1 MTQSN
6 PFFSPFETPF
16 QMAPFNLIKNSHYLP
31 AIEQGILEARIEIT
45 EITEHLDPPSFE
57 NTIEA
62 LEGSGVLLDQVSNV
76 LFNLNSAETSDELQ
90 KITQEVSPL
99 LTSFNNEVKLNKK
112 LFERV
117 KFIYN
122 LNDSLSEE
130 ERMLLEKTYKSFAR
144 NGAGLNPKSQ
154 NRYKEITVALSS
166 MALKFGE
173 NVLAETNN
181 YELVL
186 NKEEDLS
193 GLPQDLIDRA
203 KGLAV
208 ETQRPDK
215 WIFTLQA
222 PSFIPFM
229 ENADHR
235 GLRKQLFIAY
245 MQKAFKEG
253 ANDNRELVLNIV
265 RLRAEMAELLG
276 YQSYS
281 SYVLEERMAENP
293 TRVQDFLDDLLLKSK
308 EKAIQEVDEVKTFMS
323 TLGIDHE
330 LERWDWAYYAEKLRK
345 NKFNF
350 DDELLKPYFKL
361 EKVIDGVFIT
371 AEKLFGLTFK
381 LNAQIPVYH
390 EEVKAYEV
398 WEDQELKAI
407 FLADYFPRSGKRPGA
422 WMTSYRGQKKVNGQR
437 TIPQVSIV
445 CNFTPSADNRPSLL
459 KFDEVKTLFHEFG
472 HALHGMLAD
481 TKYESLSGTNVPWD
495 FVELPSQILE
505 NWCYEPECLRLFA
518 HHYET
523 AEVIPSAYID
533 RIKSAT
539 TFHEA
544 YATMRQLSFAI
555 LDLSLHNQNYA
566 AAQNIDSIEN
576 LEKDILAPTNL
587 FPDIPNTNM
596 SVQFAHIF
604 AGGYASGYYSYKWAE
619 VLDADAFECFMEKG
633 IFDFKTA
640 KAFKDCILSQGGT
653 HRPMELYK
661 KFRGAEPTVDAL
673 LRRAGLLVSPSK

>member
-16 QMAPFNLIKNSHYLP
+16 QMAPFNLIKNIHYLP

-45 EITEHLDPPSFE
+45 EITEHLDLPTFE

-62 LEGSGVLLDQVSNV
+62 LEESGVLLDQVSSV
-76 LFNLNSAETSDELQ
+76 LFNINSAETSDELQ
-90 KITQEVSPL
+90 KITQKVSPL

-117 KFIYN
+117 KFVYN
-122 LNDSLSEE
+122 LNESRSAE
-130 ERMLLEKTYKSFAR
+130 ERMLLEKTYKSFVR
-144 NGAGLNPKSQ
+144 NGAGLDPKSQ

-166 MALKFGE
+166 LALKFGE

-186 NKEEDLS
+186 NNEEDLS

-203 KGLAV
+203 KGLAI
-208 ETQRPDK
+208 ETQRPDN

-253 ANDNRELVLNIV
+253 ANDNRDLVLNIV
-265 RLRAEMAELLG
+265 KLRAEMAELLG

-308 EKAIQEVDEVKTFMS
+308 EKAIQEVDEVKTFMG
-323 TLGIDHE
+323 TLGIDHD

-345 NKFNF
+345 NKFHF

-361 EKVIDGVFIT
+361 EKVIDGVFKT

-398 WEDQELKAI
+398 WEAQELKAI

-445 CNFTPSADNRPSLL
+445 CNFTPSDDNRPSLL

-472 HALHGMLAD
+472 HALHGMLAN
-481 TKYESLSGTNVPWD
+481 TTYESLSGTSVPWD

-505 NWCYEPECLRLFA
+505 NWCYEKECLRLFA

-523 AEVIPSAYID
+523 GEVIPSAYID

-566 AAQNIDSIEN
+566 AAQNMDSIED

-619 VLDADAFECFMEKG
+619 VLDADAFECFKEEG

-640 KAFKDCILSQGGT
+640 EAFKNCILSQGGT
-653 HRPMELYK
+653 QRPMELYK

>member
-1 MTQSN
+1 MTQQN
-6 PFFSPFETPF
+6 PFFSPFETSF
-16 QMAPFNLIKNSHYLP
+16 QMAPFNLIKNAHYLP
-31 AIEQGILEARIEIT
+31 AIQRGIIEARTEIT
-45 EITEHLDPPSFE
+45 EITEHLDPPTFE
-57 NTIEA
+57 NTIER
-62 LEGSGVLLDQVSNV
+62 LEASGALLDRVSQV
-76 LFNLNSAETSDELQ
+76 LFNLNSAETSDEIQ

-99 LTSFNNEVKLNKK
+99 LTSFNNEIKLNKK

-117 KFIYN
+117 KFVYD
-122 LNDSLSEE
+122 LNDVLSDEE
-130 ERMLLEKTYKSFAR
+130 GMLLEKTYKSFAR
-144 NGAGLNPKSQ
+144 NGAGLDSKSQ

-166 MALKFGE
+166 LALKFGE

-186 NKEEDLS
+186 NKKEDLS

-203 KGLAV
+203 KSLAV
-208 ETQRPDK
+208 GKQWPDK

-253 ANDNRELVLNIV
+253 ANDNRNLVLNIV
-265 RLRAEMAELLG
+265 KLRAEMAELLG
-276 YQSYS
+276 YDSYA
-281 SYVLEERMAENP
+281 SYVLEERMAETP

-308 EKAIQEVDEVKTFMS
+308 VKAVQEVDEVKVFMT

-345 NKFNF
+345 NKFDF

-361 EKVIDGVFIT
+361 EKVINGVFKT

-381 LNAQIPVYH
+381 FNDQIPIYH

-398 WEDQELKAI
+398 WEGQELKAI
-407 FLADYFPRSGKRPGA
+407 FLADYFPRSGKLPGA
-422 WMTSYRGQKKVNGQR
+422 WMTSYRGQKKVNDQR
-437 TIPQVSIV
+437 IIPQVSIV
-445 CNFTPSADNRPSLL
+445 CNFTPSTKNRPSLL

-481 TKYESLSGTNVPWD
+481 TKYESLSGTSVPWD

-523 AEVIPSAYID
+523 EEIIPSKYIE
-533 RIKSAT
+533 RIKSAA

-555 LDLSLHNQNYA
+555 LDLSLHNQTYT
-566 AAQNIDSIEN
+566 AAQKMDPIDE
-576 LEKDILAPTNL
+576 LEKEILAPTNL
-587 FPDIPNTNM
+587 FPNIPNTNM
-596 SVQFAHIF
+596 SVQFSHIF

-619 VLDADAFECFMEKG
+619 VLDADAFECFKEKG

-640 KAFKDCILSQGGT
+640 QSFKDCILSQGGT
-653 HRPMELYK
+653 QRPMELYK

-673 LRRAGLLVSPSK
+673 LMRAGLLLSDSK

>member
-1 MTQSN
+1 MTQQN

-16 QMAPFNLIKNSHYLP
+16 QMPPFNLIKNDHFLP
-31 AIEQGILEARIEIT
+31 AIQQGIIQARIEIN
-45 EITEHLDPPSFE
+45 EITECLDPPSFE

-62 LEGSGVLLDQVSNV
+62 LEGSGTLLDKVSNV

-90 KITQEVSPL
+90 KIAQEVSPMI
-99 LTSFNNEVKLNKK
+99 TSLNNEIKLNKK

-117 KFIYN
+117 KFVYD
-122 LNDSLSEE
+122 LNDSLSGEQQ
-130 ERMLLEKTYKSFAR
+130 MLLEKTYKSFTR
-144 NGAGLNPKSQ
+144 NGAGLDSKSQ
-154 NRYKEITVALSS
+154 KRYKEITVALSS
-166 MALKFGE
+166 MELKFGE

-181 YELVL
+181 YELVIEKL
-186 NKEEDLS
+186 DDLS

-203 KGLAV
+203 KLLAV
-208 ETQRPDK
+208 ETQRSDR

-229 ENADHR
+229 ENADQR

-245 MQKAFKEG
+245 MQKAFKGGEY
-253 ANDNRELVLNIV
+253 DNRDLVLKIIQ
-265 RLRAEMAELLG
+265 LRAEMAELLG
-276 YQSYS
+276 YDSYS

-293 TRVQDFLDDLLLKSK
+293 TRVQGFLYDLLSKSK
-308 EKAIQEVDEVKTFMS
+308 DKSIQEVDEVKKFMG
-323 TLGIDHE
+323 TLGINHR

-345 NKFNF
+345 KKFDF

-361 EKVIDGVFIT
+361 EKVINGVFKT

-381 LNAQIPVYH
+381 INNKIPVYH
-390 EEVKAYEV
+390 DAVKAYEV
-398 WEDQELKAI
+398 WEKQELKAI
-407 FLADYFPRSGKRPGA
+407 FLTDYFPRSGKRSGA

-437 TIPQVSIV
+437 IIPQVSIV
-445 CNFTPSADNRPSLL
+445 CNFTPSTENRSSLL

-481 TKYESLSGTNVPWD
+481 TRYESLSGTNVPWD
-495 FVELPSQILE
+495 FVELPSQIFE

-518 HHYET
+518 HHHET
-523 AEVIPSAYID
+523 EEVIPSEYMD
-533 RIKSAT
+533 RIKSAA

-555 LDLSLHNQNYA
+555 LDISLHNQSYA
-566 AAQNIDSIEN
+566 ATQKMDSIER

-604 AGGYASGYYSYKWAE
+604 AGGYSSGYYSYKWAE
-619 VLDADAFECFMEKG
+619 VLDADAFERFKEEG
-633 IFDFKTA
+633 IFDLKTA
-640 KAFKDCILSQGGT
+640 QAFKDCILTQGGT
-653 HRPMELYK
+653 QQPMELYK

-673 LRRAGLLVSPSK
+673 LRRAGLLVSNSN

>member
-1 MTQSN
+1 MTQQN
-6 PFFSPFETPF
+6 PFFSPFETSF
-16 QMAPFNLIKNSHYLP
+16 QMAPFNLIKNAHYLP
-31 AIEQGILEARIEIT
+31 AIQRGIIEARTEIT
-45 EITEHLDPPSFE
+45 EITEHLDPPTFE
-57 NTIEA
+57 NTIER
-62 LEGSGVLLDQVSNV
+62 LEASGALLDRVSQV
-76 LFNLNSAETSDELQ
+76 LFNLNSAETSDEIQ

-99 LTSFNNEVKLNKK
+99 LTSFNNEIKLNKK

-117 KFIYN
+117 KFVYD
-122 LNDSLSEE
+122 LNDVLSDEE
-130 ERMLLEKTYKSFAR
+130 GMLLEKTYKSFAR
-144 NGAGLNPKSQ
+144 NGAGLDSKSQ

-166 MALKFGE
+166 LALKFGE

-186 NKEEDLS
+186 NKKEDLS

-203 KGLAV
+203 KSLAV
-208 ETQRPDK
+208 GKQWPDK

-253 ANDNRELVLNIV
+253 ANDNRNLVLNIV
-265 RLRAEMAELLG
+265 KLRAEMAELLG
-276 YQSYS
+276 YDSYA
-281 SYVLEERMAENP
+281 SYVLEERMAETP

-308 EKAIQEVDEVKTFMS
+308 VKAVQEVDEVKVFMT

-345 NKFNF
+345 NKFDF

-361 EKVIDGVFIT
+361 EKVINGVFKT

-381 LNAQIPVYH
+381 FNDQIPIYH

-398 WEDQELKAI
+398 WEGQELKAI

-422 WMTSYRGQKKVNGQR
+422 WMTSYRGQKKVNDQR
-437 TIPQVSIV
+437 IIPQVSIV
-445 CNFTPSADNRPSLL
+445 CNFTPSTKNRPSLL

-481 TKYESLSGTNVPWD
+481 TKYESLSGTSVPWD

-523 AEVIPSAYID
+523 EEIIPSKYIE
-533 RIKSAT
+533 RIKSAA

-555 LDLSLHNQNYA
+555 LDLSLHNQTYT
-566 AAQNIDSIEN
+566 AAQKMDPIDE
-576 LEKDILAPTNL
+576 LEKEILAPTNL
-587 FPDIPNTNM
+587 FPNIPNTNM
-596 SVQFAHIF
+596 SVQFSHIF

-619 VLDADAFECFMEKG
+619 VLDADAFECFKEKG

-640 KAFKDCILSQGGT
+640 QSFKDCILSQGGT
-653 HRPMELYK
+653 QRPMELYK

-673 LRRAGLLVSPSK
+673 LMRAGLLLSDSK

>member
-31 AIEQGILEARIEIT
+31 AIEQGILEARIEIS

-208 ETQRPDK
+208 ETQRPDT

-350 DDELLKPYFKL
+350 
-361 EKVIDGVFIT
+361 
-371 AEKLFGLTFK
+371 
-381 LNAQIPVYH
+381 
-390 EEVKAYEV
+390 
-398 WEDQELKAI
+398 
-407 FLADYFPRSGKRPGA
+407 
-422 WMTSYRGQKKVNGQR
+422 
-437 TIPQVSIV
+437 
-445 CNFTPSADNRPSLL
+445 
-459 KFDEVKTLFHEFG
+459 
-472 HALHGMLAD
+472 
-481 TKYESLSGTNVPWD
+481 
-495 FVELPSQILE
+495 
-505 NWCYEPECLRLFA
+505 
-518 HHYET
+518 
-523 AEVIPSAYID
+523 
-533 RIKSAT
+533 
-539 TFHEA
+539 
-544 YATMRQLSFAI
+544 
-555 LDLSLHNQNYA
+555 
-566 AAQNIDSIEN
+566 
-576 LEKDILAPTNL
+576 
-587 FPDIPNTNM
+587 
-596 SVQFAHIF
+596 
-604 AGGYASGYYSYKWAE
+604 
-619 VLDADAFECFMEKG
+619 
-633 IFDFKTA
+633 
-640 KAFKDCILSQGGT
+640 
-653 HRPMELYK
+653 
-661 KFRGAEPTVDAL
+661 
-673 LRRAGLLVSPSK
+673 

>member
-45 EITEHLDPPSFE
+45 EITEHLDLPTFE

-62 LEGSGVLLDQVSNV
+62 LEESGVLLDQVSNV

-90 KITQEVSPL
+90 KITQEVSTL

-112 LFERV
+112 LFKRV
-117 KFIYN
+117 KFVYN
-122 LNDSLSEE
+122 LNEFRSAE

-144 NGAGLNPKSQ
+144 NGAGLDPKSQ
-154 NRYKEITVALSS
+154 NRYKEITVMLSS
-166 MALKFGE
+166 LELKFGE

-186 NKEEDLS
+186 NNEEDLS

-203 KGLAV
+203 KGLAI
-208 ETQRPDK
+208 ETDRPDN

-229 ENADHR
+229 ENADDR

-245 MQKAFKEG
+245 MQKAFKGG
-253 ANDNRELVLNIV
+253 AYDNRDLVLNIV
-265 RLRAEMAELLG
+265 KLRAEMAELLG

-281 SYVLEERMAENP
+281 SYVLEERMAENS

-308 EKAIQEVDEVKTFMS
+308 EKAIQEFDEVKNFMG
-323 TLGIDHE
+323 TLGVDHA

-361 EKVIDGVFIT
+361 EKVIDGVFKT

-437 TIPQVSIV
+437 IIPQVSIV
-445 CNFTPSADNRPSLL
+445 CNFTPSADNLPSLL

-472 HALHGMLAD
+472 HALHGMLAN
-481 TKYESLSGTNVPWD
+481 TTYESLSGTSVPWD

-523 AEVIPSAYID
+523 GEVIPSAYID

-566 AAQNIDSIEN
+566 AAQNMDSIEN

-619 VLDADAFECFMEKG
+619 VLDADAFQCFKEEG

-640 KAFKDCILSQGGT
+640 EAFKNCILSRGGT
-653 HRPMELYK
+653 QRPMELYK

>member
-1 MTQSN
+1 MTQQN
-6 PFFSPFETPF
+6 PFFSPFETSF
-16 QMAPFNLIKNSHYLP
+16 QMAPFNLIKNAHYLP
-31 AIEQGILEARIEIT
+31 AIQRGIIEARTEIT
-45 EITEHLDPPSFE
+45 EITEHLDPPTFE
-57 NTIEA
+57 NTIER
-62 LEGSGVLLDQVSNV
+62 LEASGALLDRVSQV
-76 LFNLNSAETSDELQ
+76 LFNLNSAETSDEIQ

-99 LTSFNNEVKLNKK
+99 LTSFNNEIKLNKK

-117 KFIYN
+117 KFVYD
-122 LNDSLSEE
+122 LNDVLSDEE
-130 ERMLLEKTYKSFAR
+130 GTLLEKTYKSFAR
-144 NGAGLNPKSQ
+144 NGAGLDSKSQ

-166 MALKFGE
+166 LALKFGE

-186 NKEEDLS
+186 NKKEDLS

-203 KGLAV
+203 KSLAV
-208 ETQRPDK
+208 GKQWPDK

-253 ANDNRELVLNIV
+253 ANDNRNLVLNIV
-265 RLRAEMAELLG
+265 KLRAEMAELLG
-276 YQSYS
+276 YDSYA
-281 SYVLEERMAENP
+281 SYVLEERMAETP

-308 EKAIQEVDEVKTFMS
+308 VKAVQEVDEVKVFMT

-345 NKFNF
+345 NKFDF

-361 EKVIDGVFIT
+361 EKVINGVFKT

-381 LNAQIPVYH
+381 FNDQIPIYH

-398 WEDQELKAI
+398 WEGQELKAI

-422 WMTSYRGQKKVNGQR
+422 WMTSYRGQKIVNDQR
-437 TIPQVSIV
+437 IIPQVSIV
-445 CNFTPSADNRPSLL
+445 CNFTPSTKNRPSLL

-481 TKYESLSGTNVPWD
+481 TKYESLSGTSVPWD

-523 AEVIPSAYID
+523 EEIIPSKYIE
-533 RIKSAT
+533 RIKSAA

-555 LDLSLHNQNYA
+555 LDLSLHNQTYT
-566 AAQNIDSIEN
+566 AAQKMDPIDE
-576 LEKDILAPTNL
+576 LEKEILAPTNL
-587 FPDIPNTNM
+587 FPNIPNTNM
-596 SVQFAHIF
+596 SVQFSHIF

-619 VLDADAFECFMEKG
+619 VLDADAFECFKEKG

-640 KAFKDCILSQGGT
+640 QSFKDCILSQGGT
-653 HRPMELYK
+653 QRPMELYK

-673 LRRAGLLVSPSK
+673 LMRAGLLLSDSK

>member
-16 QMAPFNLIKNSHYLP
+16 QMVPFNLIKNSHYLP

-45 EITEHLDPPSFE
+45 EITEHLDLPTFE

-62 LEGSGVLLDQVSNV
+62 LEESGVLLDQVSNV

-90 KITQEVSPL
+90 KITQEVSTL

-112 LFERV
+112 LFKRV
-117 KFIYN
+117 KFVYN
-122 LNDSLSEE
+122 LNEFRSAE
-130 ERMLLEKTYKSFAR
+130 ERMLLEKTYKSFVR
-144 NGAGLNPKSQ
+144 NGAGLDPKSQ
-154 NRYKEITVALSS
+154 DRYKEITVALSS
-166 MALKFGE
+166 LALKFGE

-186 NKEEDLS
+186 NNEEDLS
-193 GLPQDLIDRA
+193 GLPQDLIDWA
-203 KGLAV
+203 KGLAI
-208 ETQRPDK
+208 ETQRPDN

-235 GLRKQLFIAY
+235 GFRKQLFIAY
-245 MQKAFKEG
+245 MQKAFKKG
-253 ANDNRELVLNIV
+253 ANDNRDLVLNIV
-265 RLRAEMAELLG
+265 KLRAEMAELLG

-308 EKAIQEVDEVKTFMS
+308 EKAIQEVDEVKTFMG

-330 LERWDWAYYAEKLRK
+330 LERWDWAYYSEKLRK

-361 EKVIDGVFIT
+361 ENVIDGVFKT
-371 AEKLFGLTFK
+371 AEKLFRLTFK

-437 TIPQVSIV
+437 IIPQVSIV
-445 CNFTPSADNRPSLL
+445 CNFTPSADNLPSLL

-472 HALHGMLAD
+472 HALHGMLAN
-481 TKYESLSGTNVPWD
+481 TTYESLSGTSVPWD

-523 AEVIPSAYID
+523 GEVIPSAYID

-566 AAQNIDSIEN
+566 AAQNMDSIEN

-619 VLDADAFECFMEKG
+619 VLDADAFQCFKEEG

-640 KAFKDCILSQGGT
+640 EAFKNCILSRGGT
-653 HRPMELYK
+653 QRPMELYK

>member
-1 MTQSN
+1 MTQQN
-6 PFFSPFETPF
+6 PFFRPFETSF
-16 QMAPFNLIKNSHYLP
+16 QMAPFNLIKNAHYLP
-31 AIEQGILEARIEIT
+31 AIQRGIIEARTEIT
-45 EITEHLDPPSFE
+45 EITEHLDPPTYE

-62 LEGSGVLLDQVSNV
+62 LEASGVLLDRVSQV
-76 LFNLNSAETSDELQ
+76 LFNLNSAETSDEIQ

-99 LTSFNNEVKLNKK
+99 LTSFNNEIKLNKK

-117 KFIYN
+117 KFVYD
-122 LNDSLSEE
+122 LNDVLSDEE
-130 ERMLLEKTYKSFAR
+130 GMLLEKTYKSFAR
-144 NGAGLNPKSQ
+144 NGAGLDSKSQ

-166 MALKFGE
+166 LALKFGE

-186 NKEEDLS
+186 NKKEDLA

-203 KGLAV
+203 KSLAV
-208 ETQRPDK
+208 GKQWPDK

-253 ANDNRELVLNIV
+253 ANDNRNLVLNIV
-265 RLRAEMAELLG
+265 KLRAEMAELLG
-276 YQSYS
+276 YDSYA
-281 SYVLEERMAENP
+281 SYVLEERMAETP

-308 EKAIQEVDEVKTFMS
+308 VKAVQEVDEVKVFMR
-323 TLGIDHE
+323 TLGIDYE

-345 NKFNF
+345 KKFDF

-361 EKVIDGVFIT
+361 EKVINGVFKT

-381 LNAQIPVYH
+381 LNDQIPIYH

-398 WEDQELKAI
+398 WEGQELKAI
-407 FLADYFPRSGKRPGA
+407 FLADYFPRLGKRPGA
-422 WMTSYRGQKKVNGQR
+422 WMTSYRGQKIVNDQR
-437 TIPQVSIV
+437 IIPQVSIV
-445 CNFTPSADNRPSLL
+445 CNFTPSTKNRPSLL

-481 TKYESLSGTNVPWD
+481 TKYESLSGTSVPWD

-523 AEVIPSAYID
+523 EEIIPSKYIE
-533 RIKSAT
+533 RIKSAA

-555 LDLSLHNQNYA
+555 LDLSLHNQTYT
-566 AAQNIDSIEN
+566 AAQKMDPIDE
-576 LEKDILAPTNL
+576 LEKEILAPTNL

-596 SVQFAHIF
+596 SVQFSHIF

-619 VLDADAFECFMEKG
+619 VLDADAFECFKEKG

-640 KAFKDCILSQGGT
+640 KSFKDCILSQGGT
-653 HRPMELYK
+653 QRPMELYE

-673 LRRAGLLVSPSK
+673 LRRAGLLVSDSK